1 MGHELV
7 GGQALVEGVMIR
19 QGPRWAAAARRP
31 DGSIAT
37 TTRHAAPAFA
47 ATRGIPVV
55 RGIGAL
61 VDSVRIGLAA
71 MRWSRE
77 ETTDPTSA
85 DAAPVGG
92 ARERVVVLGVVA
104 GVLAAFLLV
113 PLAIAALA
121 RPVVGTGWGAAV
133 VEGLVRLALFVA
145 YLAMLSTLPGVRRTL
160 EYHGAEHMVIAA
172 HEHGEDRTIDSA
184 WDYSVRH
191 PRCGTDFFLLI
202 FVISI
207 VAFAL
212 VGHLPAAAL
221 VLSRILLAPV
231 VVGVAYEILRLG
243 GTSEHDG
250 LAAALSAPGLF
261 LQRFTTR
268 QPDDAQIAVA
278 LAALDELLPPSA
290 SIGTTSRSNRTTSPL

>member
-1 MGHELV
+1 
-7 GGQALVEGVMIR
+7 MIR

-85 DAAPVGG
+85 AAAPVGG

-278 LAALDELLPPSA
+278 LAALDELLPPSVSSGA
-290 SIGTTSRSNRTTSPL
+290 ASRSNRTTPSL